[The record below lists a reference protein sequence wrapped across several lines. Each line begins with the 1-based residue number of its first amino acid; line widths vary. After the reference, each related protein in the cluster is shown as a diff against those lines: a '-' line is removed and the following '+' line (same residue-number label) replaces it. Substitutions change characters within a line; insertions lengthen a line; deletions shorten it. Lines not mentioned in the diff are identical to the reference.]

1 MRTNSNVKLDAGVF
15 SIASTL
21 FGFGETQTK
30 VTYEKTIAVNKII
43 DPNCHERL
51 FAVYPAI
58 IDKAFAQTM
67 DNYRKH
73 IALYNFKVAQENGL
87 IELHNQAVKTF
98 KETMELS
105 LIQTEFSKV
114 FLRTHATLKPLAYNE
129 KVTAFCSDYGMI
141 VLKQKIQ
148 TVKYATE
155 VVFQN
160 LLHLYN
166 AQLIKSNETYIK
178 LAITTPRP
186 LQAFKI
192 NSFLVTQLKRNEYQS
207 LPICSKT
214 VRNHRQRLQEAGV
227 LIDYHFAGQNRPV
240 QVYICPDILAVLDL
254 KTSKIIT
261 LANIDNQVVSDEKGN
276 VLPDNNENTRTF
288 KNKEKIKEN
297 VENISLFNRSSLS
310 LTAFDFFTGTP
321 TSKKEISTGGAG
333 EFFMPIVKPVEA
345 FATLSEKFRDLIIHP
360 QELAENLAEQHYN
373 NYQPIDIRV
382 LYKEA
387 YSGTLTNDEFRE
399 LVLQDFFK
407 TASKLWKRSTPYVG
421 SWKKAIN
428 LYAENKWIAFTGNA
442 FNKSN
447 VVQDLQELR
456 WRIEWARKWF
466 YKKQFTPL
474 FPFDYFDM
482 SRKTNKE
489 VGFEYTKIKWH
500 EHLQSVKKYEVIKR
514 KQNTNVPVRLDTIR
528 FAKMCDTA
536 IIKFLQHK
544 MTMPQL
550 FEYVEKHLPKSFLDK
565 LPKAIETKVLQLNEK
580 PVVLY
585 NYAQGNLNLK
595 TY

>member
-1 MRTNSNVKLDAGVF
+1 MRPFTEKLDAGVF

-21 FGFGETQTK
+21 FGFGEAQTK
-30 VTYEKTIAVNKII
+30 QKIEKSIVLDTIGNPHLQDRI
-43 DPNCHERL
+43 L
-51 FAVYPAI
+51 AVYPAI
-58 IDKAFAQTM
+58 IDKAFALTM

-73 IALYNFKVAQENGL
+73 IALYNFKVVQENER
-87 IELHNQAVKTF
+87 IEKHNQAVLAF
-98 KETMELS
+98 KENTDLTMVQL
-105 LIQTEFSKV
+105 EFSKV
-114 FLRTHATLKPLAYNE
+114 FLRTHSTLKPSAYNE
-129 KVTAFCSDYGMI
+129 KATLFCASYGLI
-141 VLKQKIQ
+141 VPKQKIQ

-166 AQLIKSNETYIK
+166 AQLIKTNETYIK

-192 NSFLVTQLKRNEYQS
+192 NSFLVTQLKRNELQS

-227 LIDYHFAGQNRPV
+227 LIDHHFAGQNRPV
-240 QVYICPDILAVLDL
+240 QVHINPDILAVLDI

-261 LANIDNQVVSDEKGN
+261 LANSNNQVVSHEKGN
-276 VLPDNNENTRTF
+276 VLPDNNENTRTS
-288 KNKEKIKEN
+288 KNKEKIIEN
-297 VENISLFNRSSLS
+297 VENISLFQRSSLS
-310 LTAFDFFTGTP
+310 LTAFNFFTGTP
-321 TSKKEISTGGAG
+321 TSKKEISTGGAS
-333 EFFMPIVKPVEA
+333 EFFMPNSKPVDA
-345 FATLSEKFRDLIIHP
+345 PASLSEKFRDLIIHP
-360 QELAENLAEQHYN
+360 QELAENLVEQHYN

-407 TASKLWKRSTPYVG
+407 SASKLWKHSTPYVG

-466 YKKQFTPL
+466 YKNQFTPL

-482 SRKTNKE
+482 SRKTRNE
-489 VGFEYTKIKWH
+489 VGFEYTKIKWQ
-500 EHLQSVKKYEVIKR
+500 EHLQSIKKYEVIKR
-514 KQNTNVPVRLDTIR
+514 KQITNSPVRLDTIR
-528 FAKMCDTA
+528 FAKMCDIA
-536 IIKFLQHK
+536 ITKFLQHK

-550 FEYVEKHLPKSFLDK
+550 FEYVDKHLPKSFLDK
-565 LPKAIETKVLQLNEK
+565 LPKAIETKVLQLNVK
-580 PVVLY
+580 PIDSY

-595 TY
+595 T